1 MSGDF
6 HVRRPRHLD
15 RDSDAASDADRATA
29 PVDEDQASVD
39 ELDILRA
46 LERGEIDVEEA
57 ARRLGRS

>member
-6 HVRRPRHLD
+6 HVRRPRHFD
-15 RDSDAASDADRATA
+15 PDTDPAPDGDRATA
-29 PVDEDQASVD
+29 PVQQVQAPD